1 LADSRRSI
9 GEFAKRHTT
18 ARRQQL
24 PLLADSVE
32 KVFFGRRTKFFRPLM
47 RSTRGDSAEVVSE
60 LLAK

>member
-32 KVFFGRRTKFFRPLM
+32 KVFFGPTNEIFQGR
-47 RSTRGDSAEVVSE
+47 
-60 LLAK
+60 